1 MKEHGQ
7 SRAGD
12 RAFAASASVRLSVSA
27 IVIIAALSSLTGR
40 PGSAQDITSAQSSAA
55 ADASLERA
63 RHELARRLN
72 ERAEEFGPLEARARR
87 ELARGLNERIEEFGP
102 LEEEARRR
110 LARGLSDRAR
120 SIEPLEQR
128 ARGELAR
135 KLNQRLQDLEASG
148 GEPLATGALGG
159 PLPRTWLTPQ
169 PLPQVAS
176 REPAPTIT
184 GRGFERLLDPR
195 LFGPADEFERS
206 DDVEVAAPRGED
218 DRNPAQ
224 RQAAFALPG
233 TAPVLSPDVPVI
245 PVLPPPDP
253 AAPPIAIPAHE
264 VARPPSAPDDTRHGP
279 PPPSPPPAPPIAIAA
294 PAAPPET
301 SAGLQAMMPPAAP
314 YTDAPPI
321 AIAALAGSP
330 ETSPGLQ
337 AAVSPP
343 APYPDAPP
351 ISIPPARPPSVERP
365 PASLLAA
372 LPLPPPYPAVPPLI
386 PPATEAD
393 PRPARLEAP
402 PRPPEPPSRV
412 PTAALPPD
420 PTPVPREQ
428 RSSPRPAAKPARSEP
443 DIGADRKGAAR
454 GIASRPKRSSSPEVT
469 GSIVRPPPLR
479 ITGRPAAS
487 RSAPRGIAVARPPG
501 PAQHAPSDIAVIA
514 LPEALRPT
522 RPSAGSPL

>member
-1 MKEHGQ
+1 
-7 SRAGD
+7 
-12 RAFAASASVRLSVSA
+12 
-27 IVIIAALSSLTGR
+27 
-40 PGSAQDITSAQSSAA
+40 
-55 ADASLERA
+55 LE
-63 RHELARRLN
+63 E
-72 ERAEEFGPLEARARR
+72 RARR

-128 ARGELAR
+128 ARSELAR
-135 KLNQRLQDLEASG
+135 RLNQRLQDLEASG

-159 PLPRTWLTPQ
+159 PLPRPWLTPQ

-206 DDVEVAAPRGED
+206 DDVEVAAPRGEE

-224 RQAAFALPG
+224 RQAAVALPG
-233 TAPVLSPDVPVI
+233 TARVLSPDVPVI
-245 PVLPPPDP
+245 PALPPPDP
-253 AAPPIAIPAHE
+253 AAAPTAIPAPE
-264 VARPPSAPDDTRHGP
+264 VARPPSAPDDTRHGSAGLQAALP
-279 PPPSPPPAPPIAIAA
+279 PPPPPPPAPPIAIAA
-294 PAAPPET
+294 PAGPPEP
-301 SAGLQAMMPPAAP
+301 SAGLQAMVTPAAP
-314 YTDAPPI
+314 Y
-321 AIAALAGSP
+321 
-330 ETSPGLQ
+330 
-337 AAVSPP
+337 
-343 APYPDAPP
+343 PDSLP
-351 ISIPPARPPSVERP
+351 ISIPLAHANAVERP

-386 PPATEAD
+386 PPATDAD

-428 RSSPRPAAKPARSEP
+428 RPSPRPAAKPARSEP
-443 DIGADRKGAAR
+443 DIGADRKGGAP

-469 GSIVRPPPLR
+469 GSIVRPAPLR
-479 ITGRPAAS
+479 ITGRPRSS

-501 PAQHAPSDIAVIA
+501 PAQHAPSDIPVIA